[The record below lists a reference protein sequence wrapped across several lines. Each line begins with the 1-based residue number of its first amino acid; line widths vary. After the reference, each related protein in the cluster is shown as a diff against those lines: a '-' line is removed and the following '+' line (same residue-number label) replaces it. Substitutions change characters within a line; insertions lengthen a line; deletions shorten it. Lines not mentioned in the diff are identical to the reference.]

1 MSQRC
6 GHTDITHMKVE
17 ASRCKH
23 WHSGLRGKHH
33 RSNQEWVRVR
43 RTAAAAQQPQG
54 TTDLHN
60 GHAARDQWL
69 KMRAGL
75 QVTCCLTL
83 KVQDGRAGCVGA
95 EITPQVSQLTSENTG
110 VLAFPNHPQCAR
122 PGPFSA
128 ALRGMCGLRQQS
140 CSELSIQNHPE
151 NMVTLQA
158 LLQRFRR
165 PSVKPTGSPSQ
176 A

>member
-6 GHTDITHMKVE
+6 GHADITHMKVE

-23 WHSGLRGKHH
+23 WHSGLRGKHR

-54 TTDLHN
+54 TTDLHD

-83 KVQDGRAGCVGA
+83 KVQDGRAA
-95 EITPQVSQLTSENTG
+95 SSPQRTLG
-110 VLAFPNHPQCAR
+110 FWPFPNHPQCAR

-128 ALRGMCGLRQQS
+128 ALRGTCGLRQQS

-151 NMVTLQA
+151 NVLALQA